1 MSRWLF
7 SVSHKDIGILYLSF
21 ALFAGLIGTSLSMFI
36 RLELGLAGRGL
47 LDGAGQLYNVIIT
60 GHGIIPDELL
70 QLPILSCNLLLLGPP
85 DSNPLHYGPGSSS
98 NNSSSSNSSN
108 SNPLHYGPDRTN
120 TLEVSSN
127 ITRNSPH
134 RVIKPLT
141 VHPYN
146 PELGPYL
153 ECFIFSSRK

>member
-21 ALFAGLIGTSLSMFI
+21 ALFAGLVGTSLSMFI

-60 GHGIIPDELL
+60 GHGIVQDELPL
-70 QLPILSCNLLLLGPP
+70 LSILYN
-85 DSNPLHYGPGSSS
+85 SNILHYGP
-98 NNSSSSNSSN
+98 NSQS
-108 SNPLHYGPDRTN
+108 TN
-120 TLEVSSN
+120 TLEVSQN
-127 ITRNSPH
+127 IQRNSPH

-141 VHPYN
+141 DNPY
-146 PELGPYL
+146 PPKLGAL
-153 ECFIFSSRK
+153 SLK